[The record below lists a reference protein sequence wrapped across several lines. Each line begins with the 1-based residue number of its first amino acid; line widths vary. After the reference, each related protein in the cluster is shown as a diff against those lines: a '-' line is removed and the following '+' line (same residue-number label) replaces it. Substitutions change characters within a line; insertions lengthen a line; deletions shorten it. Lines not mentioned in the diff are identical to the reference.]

1 MLTPDFRSTKLRN
14 EMLRQNL
21 YDMVNSGNHDSTEIR
36 LLRDALDAP
45 GKPSHQPDKVHK
57 VNPLKESNG
66 IVNKAKVDDERFTKL
81 RESINKIKNSR
92 YRLPSDDQAPKEAP
106 KPHRVACLAEDKKKD
121 KVEPLSGSGGS
132 LLLNKLEQKDE
143 EISKLE
149 AQIQQLRLENHTL
162 VDRADNLEEQNL
174 ALQRTH
180 ARELDNAE
188 RGWREKLARERDINR
203 RLYDTITSQ
212 GEKIETLKLHL
223 ASERERQSTSAK
235 DLQQKVRFLQSEYNR
250 VVRALEETRRGDK
263 LTSGTADV
271 DSTTELLRKTE
282 KRPQTPCE
290 RSNETIGP
298 DSTTDLLIR
307 ANGGELAY

>member
-1 MLTPDFRSTKLRN
+1 MSAQDFRSTKLRN

-21 YDMVNSGNHDSTEIR
+21 YDLVSSGNQDSTEIR

-45 GKPSHQPDKVHK
+45 GKPVHQPDKVHK

-92 YRLPSDDQAPKEAP
+92 YKLPSDDQAPKEAP
-106 KPHRVACLAEDKKKD
+106 KPHRVVNLVEDKKK
-121 KVEPLSGSGGS
+121 KVEPLSGTGGS

-143 EISKLE
+143 QIGKLE
-149 AQIQQLRLENHTL
+149 AQIQQLRLENRTL

-174 ALQRTH
+174 ALKRTH

-188 RGWREKLARERDINR
+188 RGWREKLARERSINR

-212 GEKIETLKLHL
+212 GEKIETLKLNL
-223 ASERERQSTSAK
+223 ASEREHQSASAK
-235 DLQQKVRFLQSEYNR
+235 DLQQKVQFLQGEYSR
-250 VVRALEETRRGDK
+250 VLRALEETRRGDQ
-263 LTSGTADV
+263 LSSDTADI
-271 DSTTELLRKTE
+271 DSTTELLKMTE
-282 KRPQTPCE
+282 PGPQTQWV
-290 RSNETIGP
+290 RTNETIGP
-298 DSTTDLLIR
+298 DSTTDFLIR
-307 ANGGELAY
+307 ANGEELVY